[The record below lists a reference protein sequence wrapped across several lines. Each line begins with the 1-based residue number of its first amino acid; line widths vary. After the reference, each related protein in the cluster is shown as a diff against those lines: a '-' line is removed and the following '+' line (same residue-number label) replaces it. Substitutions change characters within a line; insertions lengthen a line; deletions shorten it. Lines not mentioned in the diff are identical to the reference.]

1 MIFKMKFIFAILF
14 LFQLIKNSISND
26 KAGVKIAANQNL
38 ILDFQKKYLP
48 ILLSKIGQVTVPD
61 QTIDL
66 DAKIGTLHIFLTQ
79 INFQITNLL
88 TDNISVQFSEPNN
101 ISVSANQISG
111 NGQFYVRY
119 KLGFISETDRVVVNV
134 KRLDVKVYFTLGTI
148 ESLLVPGKLIPSASI
163 SSIDISLDFDFDI
176 HGSVIA
182 TIADLVKGT
191 IKSKIN
197 SLIQDNLK
205 SKIRETVNQMISDS
219 VNKLPVYFPIGK
231 YDLAV
236 DYSLVSAPKVLD
248 NYLILNSNGAVVN
261 VNNPESLDNP
271 YIIPD
276 NLPEYDKEGKLAQVF
291 ASDYSI
297 NTAFRTLH
305 LTKLLKI
312 KVSSDDIPIDF
323 PVQLNTTSLD
333 LIINGLSE
341 VYGKE
346 KLVNIECE
354 ISGDSPK
361 VSLLENEATG
371 SVVGECS
378 IFVQVDNTTNYD
390 KALTFNTTIT
400 ASADALMTEGG
411 NITANVNKIH
421 LENSQMVYSKVPKA
435 NIKSL
440 ENLFNFSTNLI
451 IPFINKKYLKY
462 LTISLPDVDG
472 IYFNDSKV
480 QILNNYFELNLTP
493 KVTLMKNERKE
504 IEIKDELAMHSLFL
518 GY

>member
-1 MIFKMKFIFAILF
+1 MIFKMKFIFPIVL
-14 LFQLIKNSISND
+14 LFQFINNSISND
-26 KAGVKIAANQNL
+26 RAGIKIAANQNL

-48 ILLSKIGQVTVPD
+48 ILLSKIGQVTIPD
-61 QTIDL
+61 QSFDL
-66 DAKIGTLHIFLTQ
+66 DAKIGTLHIYLTQ
-79 INFQITNLL
+79 IKFQISNLL
-88 TDNISVQFSEPNN
+88 TENISVQFSEPSN
-101 ISVSANQISG
+101 ISVSANQIIG
-111 NGQFYVRY
+111 NGQFYIRY
-119 KLGFISETDRVVVNV
+119 KLGFISETDRVEVNV
-134 KRLDVKVYFTLGTI
+134 KRLDVKVNFNLETI
-148 ESLLVPGKLIPSASI
+148 ESHLVPGKLIPSASI
-163 SSIDISLDFDFDI
+163 SNIDISLDFDFDI

-191 IKSKIN
+191 IKSYIN
-197 SLIQDNLK
+197 TQIQNNLK
-205 SKIRETVNQMISDS
+205 SQIRDTVNQLIVDS

-248 NYLILNSNGAVVN
+248 NYLIINSNGAVVN
-261 VNNPESLDNP
+261 VNNKESLDNP
-271 YIIPD
+271 YTIPD
-276 NLPEYDKEGKLAQVF
+276 NLPDYDIEGKMSQVF

-312 KVSSDDIPIDF
+312 KVSSDDIPIDS

-346 KLVNIECE
+346 KLVNIDCE
-354 ISGDSPK
+354 TSGDSPK
-361 VSLLENEATG
+361 VNLLENEASG

-378 IFVQVDNTTNYD
+378 IFVQVDNSTNYD

-400 ASADALMTEGG
+400 ACADALMTEGG
-411 NITANVNKIH
+411 NITANINKIH
-421 LENSQMVYSKVPKA
+421 LENSQMIYSKVPKA

-451 IPFINKKYLKY
+451 VPFINKKYLKY
-462 LTISLPDVDG
+462 LTITLPDVDG

-480 QILNNYFELNLTP
+480 QIQNNYFELNLTP
-493 KVTLMKNERKE
+493 KVTLTKNEKKE
-504 IEIKDELAMHSLFL
+504 IKQKYQLAMHSIFL